1 MSTFFKRFFLFL
13 TITFKVGFAT
23 HAQNNTEK
31 DTTTA
36 TTPAIDLRYDFKST
50 QKGGLYLDDLAEK
63 EVIFDKL
70 LNTYVIVEKI
80 GNYAT
85 RTPIYL
91 SPKEYQKYR
100 LKRDML
106 QYFKTKVSATNSKK
120 KGAEE
125 AQKDLLPNY
134 YVNNKFFETIFGG
147 TEVKVTPTG
156 NLNLKLGFI
165 YQNTDNPQISEENR
179 SNLTFD
185 FDQQINASVRAKV
198 GSRIEATFNYDT
210 QASFDF
216 QNLVKIQFIPPS
228 AAEILGDKNKNKLSN
243 IRSKASDAS
252 KKIDAYKNGGG
263 FSEDGIIQGIE
274 AGNISM
280 PIKNSLINGAQSLFG
295 VKTKLQFGNTNIT
308 AVFSQQ
314 NSESK
319 TVVAE
324 GGASI
329 QQFELRATD
338 YDNDRHFFLSQYFI
352 DNYANSLKNYPL
364 INSPINITRVEV
376 WITNRNASTEDFRS
390 IVAFADI
397 GESVPNV
404 LVDENGTV
412 LNSAITQAKI
422 SGKNL
427 PFNGANRIGTEVIPN
442 GGIRDVSS
450 VDSSLL
456 PYNMQNGTN
465 YSVLEN
471 ARKLNVNEYRLND
484 QLGFISLNR
493 RLNDGEV
500 LAVAYEYTVAGNV
513 NGSSKNSFKVGEF
526 SNEGIQAP
534 NNLAVKLLRSE
545 ILQTKRPNLTTGE
558 DESFPTWRLMMKNV
572 YALGAFPL
580 TQEGF
585 RFEIQYRDDQTGIP
599 SNVLQNAQTTG
610 ISNLP
615 LLQIFKLDQL
625 DQSQFRTPDGFFDYL
640 EGITVNSE
648 NGFVF
653 FPEPEPFGNNLED
666 ALTAPS
672 DASYLFKELY
682 LNTKINI
689 KNNFQN
695 KDKYFLKGYF
705 KSESSGGIPI
715 GAFNVPRGSVRV
727 SSGGRQLVEGVD
739 YVVDYQLGRVQIID
753 PGLRASGVPISVS
766 TENNAVFNQQRKT
779 FFGVDVEHKFSDDL
793 VVGVTY
799 LNIEERPLT
808 PKVSFGAEPINNT
821 MLGFNFDYSSEIPF
835 FTKLANKLPFVDT
848 DAASNLS
855 IRGDMAYLIPGSP
868 SGIDVTG
875 AATSYI
881 DDFEASQIPI
891 SLLSALDWYEAS
903 TPNNPSNQRFNGN
916 SDNLSYNYK
925 RGKLAWYQVDQI
937 FYGAG
942 DTPASVDAAELS
954 RAETRQINYREL
966 FPNVQLDIT
975 QNSLVRTLDLAY
987 FPQERGSYNYDP
999 TATIQGNKVTLSN
1012 AETRWGGIMRPLTT
1026 NNFDQANV
1034 EYMQFWIM
1042 DPYENY
1048 SLTTEEGLPQDV
1060 NPKNP
1065 ANQIGDLYIN
1075 LGNISEDILKDNRKM
1090 YENGLPEDGL
1100 KVDGNNVNATIWGD
1114 VPRNPSIIY
1123 AFNEQDGARANQDLG
1138 FDGLK
1143 DAEEKNLVGIGQFAN
1158 LNDPAGDNFQ
1168 FFRGA
1173 SLDATDATLISR
1185 YKDYNN
1191 TQGNSQ
1197 TLNQSTESY
1206 PTSSTT
1212 YPDTEDINR
1221 DQTMNTVESYFEYK
1235 ISMNQADLRKGVG
1248 YIVDEKTTSV
1258 TLENGS
1264 TQETTWYQFRV
1275 PIRSGTPV
1283 NGISDFNSI
1292 RFIRMFLT
1300 NFKMPVVVR
1309 FGELDLVRGDWR
1321 RYIRTLDPT
1330 TNTDREL
1337 TQEELNDFEV
1347 GVVSIEQ
1354 NEGSYIQPP
1363 GIERERLQ
1371 GSTRVQLQNEQSVTL
1386 KVNQLKPDEVR
1397 AIYKN
1402 ISVDL
1407 RRFKQLKMFTHLQK
1421 NIGESNLND
1430 GDITA
1435 IIRLGTDLNENFY
1448 QIEIPLT
1455 VSTSV
1460 TSAIDIWP
1468 EANNLDA
1475 FLETFG
1481 KVKLERNGANFSVSE
1496 IFQSQEQNTA
1506 VPYTI
1511 SVKGNPTLAQVRT
1524 IMLGIKNSAST
1535 NKSAEVWF
1543 NELRSAGFD
1552 NKGGWAAVLNA
1563 DANFADIAN
1572 VSLAGSMS
1580 TVGFGNVE
1588 DRVNQRSLDETKQYD
1603 IATTIN
1609 LGKVLTPEKWGIQLP
1624 MSYSIGETFIDP
1636 KFDPQYQDVTLED
1649 AISENPNSEFSRDY
1663 TKRTSI
1669 SFINVKKNRNPNS
1682 TKKPKFYNVENVSV
1696 SYAHNKEFHRDYNIK
1711 KYTNENVIAGATYSY
1726 NFQSK
1731 SIAPFQKIGFLQHE
1745 YLKLI
1750 KDFNFNPIPS
1760 NVAVNS
1766 RVNRNFTEQQ
1776 SRNLVEG
1783 LSDQPELKQRRFLFD
1798 WDYTVG
1804 FDLTK
1809 SLQFNFNATNSYI
1822 YDTFGSNDEIQI
1834 FDEFF
1839 NTGRASHYH
1848 QKLNGT
1854 YKLPID
1860 KIPFL
1865 SWIKAD
1871 YAYTADFDWQA
1882 AAQSTISVDGIEIPY
1897 TDLVGNVIQN
1907 ANTHNLNTTF
1917 TFEKFYKSLGFEKW
1931 AKTKKELI
1939 TDTLKMVK
1947 QIKKFNKP
1955 FYLKKKE
1962 RKTEKV
1968 LKRFEEALQAY
1979 KESVAIKQRAIVT
1992 LNKSFRENLSPEEKE
2007 NIVQEKKQLTTEIL
2021 AVTVN
2026 IKKIEVERK
2035 DRLDDLQN
2043 NYKKENRRV
2052 RYLGDK
2058 TPIVKRVLKGLYTFA
2073 TAVKQGKISYS
2084 ENNGQFLPG
2093 YTETVGFLGGA
2104 PTSFAFGSQIDIRNK
2119 ALQNGWLVGP
2129 RDPNNSDY
2137 YNKTYSRTQYHK
2149 IDYTFTVKPFKDLD
2163 IDVRGN
2169 QIKTRDISQQL
2180 DVIENG
2186 SATGAL
2192 DFSAP
2197 AFETGNFSTSHAMIA
2212 TAFTDSDALFQT
2224 MRDYRGIIAN
2234 RLATE
2239 TGASVDGFGANSQ
2252 QVLLPAFMAAYSG
2265 TNPDKVNTGLFRNI
2279 PIPNWTLRY
2288 TGFMKLGFFKK
2299 NFSNFVVSHGYK
2311 SSYTISGFTNNLQ
2324 YDGDNAFSA
2333 NNSAGNYEPQLLVSA
2348 ATLVDEFSP
2357 LIKVDMKMR
2366 NSFSL
2371 RGEVKS
2377 DRTLTMNFNNST
2389 LTDIKGT
2396 EYILGM
2402 GYVFKDV
2409 KMKTNFTGK
2418 KKTLKGDVNLRADVS
2433 LRDNL
2438 TQIRSVDEDNNQ
2450 ISGGQRLFSIKFTA
2464 DYRLSSN
2471 LTASFYYNHQ
2481 TSKYAISTTF
2491 PRQAI
2496 NGGFNIIYN
2505 LGGN

>member
-1 MSTFFKRFFLFL
+1 LITSLKSTFLFI
-13 TITFKVGFAT
+13 TITFAVSFT
-23 HAQNNTEK
+23 SYAQNNTEK
-31 DTTTA
+31 DSIGLA
-36 TTPAIDLRYDFKST
+36 KDSLDLRYDFKST
-50 QKGGLYLDDLAEK
+50 QKGGLYLDDLAKK
-63 EVIFDKL
+63 EIIFDKV
-70 LNTYVIVEKI
+70 LNKYVIVEKI
-80 GNYAT
+80 GNYYT

-91 SPKEYQKYR
+91 SPTAYQKYR
-100 LKRDML
+100 LKRDMR
-106 QYFKTKVSATNSKK
+106 QYFKNKVSATNSKK
-120 KGAEE
+120 KGSKE
-125 AQKDLLPNY
+125 AQKDLLPTY
-134 YVNNKFFETIFGG
+134 YINNKFFKTIFGG

-198 GSRIEATFNYDT
+198 GERLEASFNYDT

-216 QNLVKIQFIPPS
+216 QNLVKIKFIPPS
-228 AAEILGDKNKNKLSN
+228 LSDVKYN
-243 IRSKASDAS
+243 
-252 KKIDAYKNGGG
+252 
-263 FSEDGIIQGIE
+263 EDGIIQGLE

-329 QQFELRATD
+329 QSFELRATD

-397 GESVPNV
+397 GESESNV
-404 LVDENGTV
+404 LVDENGVV
-412 LNSAITQAKI
+412 LNPAITQAQV
-422 SGKNL
+422 SGNNL
-427 PFNGANRIGTEVIPN
+427 PFNGANRIGSEIIPN
-442 GGIRDVSS
+442 NSIRDVSL
-450 VDSSLL
+450 VESSLL

-471 ARKLNVNEYRLND
+471 ARKLDLNEYRLNA

-500 LAVAYEYTVAGNV
+500 LAVAYEYTVAGKV

-526 SNEGIQAP
+526 SNDGIQAP

-545 ILQTKRPNLTTGE
+545 ILQTKRPDGNGGE
-558 DESFPTWRLMMKNV
+558 ESFPTWRLMMKNV

-580 TQEGF
+580 TQDGF
-585 RFEIQYRDDQTGIP
+585 RFEIQYRDDETGIP
-599 SNVLQNAQTTG
+599 SNVLQNAQTDG

-625 DQSQFRTPDGFFDYL
+625 DQSQFRSPDGFFDYI
-640 EGITVNSE
+640 EGVTVNSE
-648 NGFVF
+648 NGFIF
-653 FPEPEPFGNNLED
+653 FPEPEPFGNDLED
-666 ALTAPS
+666 ALTNPS
-672 DASYLFKELY
+672 DASFLFKELY
-682 LNTKINI
+682 LNTKVNI

-705 KSESSGGIPI
+705 KSENSGGIPI

-727 SSGGRQLVEGVD
+727 SAGGRQLVEGVD

-753 PGLRASGVPISVS
+753 PGLQASAVPINIS

-779 FFGVDVEHKFSDDL
+779 FFGLEVEHKFSEDFI
-793 VVGVTY
+793 VGATY

-808 PKVSFGAEPINNT
+808 PKVNFGSEPIDNT
-821 MLGFNFDYSSEIPF
+821 MLGFNFDYSTEIPF
-835 FTKLANKLPFVDT
+835 FTKLANTLPFVDT
-848 DAASNLS
+848 DAPSNLS
-855 IRGDMAYLIPGSP
+855 VRGDVAYLIPGTP

-881 DDFEASQIPI
+881 DDFEASQVPI
-891 SLLSALDWYEAS
+891 SILSAFDWYEAS
-903 TPNNPSNQRFNGN
+903 TPKYFPNLNGERG
-916 SDNLSYNYK
+916 DLSYNYK
-925 RGKLAWYQVDQI
+925 RGKLAWYSVDQI

-942 DTPASVDAAELS
+942 DTPASINADALS

-987 FPQERGSYNYDP
+987 FPQERGSYNFDP
-999 TATIQGNKVTLSN
+999 TATIQNEKVTLPDP
-1012 AETRWGGIMRPLTT
+1012 ETRWGGIMRPLTT

-1048 SLTTEEGLPQDV
+1048 SLTTEEGLPQEVDP
-1060 NPKNP
+1060 NSP
-1065 ANQIGDLYIN
+1065 ANQVGDLYIN

-1100 KVDGNNVNATIWGD
+1100 KVNESNVNRTIWGD
-1114 VPRNPSIIY
+1114 IPKNPSIIY
-1123 AFNEQDGARANQDLG
+1123 AFNELDDARTNQDLG

-1143 DAEEKNLVGIGQFAN
+1143 DTEEKELEGIGGYAN
-1158 LNDPAGDNFQ
+1158 LSDPAGDNFQ
-1168 FFRGA
+1168 FFRG
-1173 SLDATDATLISR
+1173 SNLDATNASLIAR
-1185 YKDYNN
+1185 YKDFNN
-1191 TQGNSQ
+1191 TQGNSP
-1197 TLNQSTESY
+1197 TLNQSTEAY
-1206 PTSSTT
+1206 PISSTT

-1221 DQTMNTVESYFEYK
+1221 DQTMNTVESYYQYK
-1235 ISMNQADLRKGVG
+1235 ISMNRADLRKGVG
-1248 YIVDEKTTSV
+1248 YVVDEKKTRV
-1258 TLENGS
+1258 TLENGT

-1275 PIRSGTPV
+1275 PVRSGTPI

-1300 NFKMPVVVR
+1300 NFKMPIVVR

-1321 RYIRTLDPT
+1321 RYVRTLDPEIT
-1330 TNTDREL
+1330 PDREL
-1337 TQEELNDFEV
+1337 TQDELNDFEV

-1371 GSTRVQLQNEQSVTL
+1371 GSTTVQLQNEQSLTL
-1386 KVNQLKPDEVR
+1386 KVNRLKSDEVR
-1397 AIYKN
+1397 AVYKN
-1402 ISVDL
+1402 ISIDL
-1407 RRFKQLKMFTHLQK
+1407 RRFKRLKMFMHLQE
-1421 NIGESNLND
+1421 NQGATTLNN
-1430 GDITA
+1430 GDLTA

-1448 QIEIPLT
+1448 QIELPLT
-1455 VSTSV
+1455 VSRSG
-1460 TSAIDIWP
+1460 SAATDIWP

-1481 KVKLERNGANFSVSE
+1481 KTKLERNSANFPVNE
-1496 IFQSQEQNTA
+1496 IFKSQAQDEKI
-1506 VPYTI
+1506 PYTI
-1511 SVKGNPTLAQVRT
+1511 SVKGNPTLAQLRT
-1524 IMLGIKNSAST
+1524 IMLGIKNNSLTA
-1535 NKSAEVWF
+1535 KSGELWF
-1543 NELRSAGFD
+1543 NELRSADFD
-1552 NKGGWAAVLNA
+1552 NKGGWAGVLNA
-1563 DANFADIAN
+1563 DANFADVAN
-1572 VSLAGSMS
+1572 VSLATRMS
-1580 TVGFGNVE
+1580 TVGFGNVG
-1588 DRVNQRSLDETKQYD
+1588 DRVNQRSLDETRQYD

-1609 LGKVLTPEKWGIQLP
+1609 LGKVLTPKNWGIQLP

-1636 KFDPQYQDVTLED
+1636 KFDPQYQDVALKD
-1649 AISENPNSEFSRDY
+1649 AITQNPNSEFSRDY

-1669 SFINVKKNRNPNS
+1669 SFTNVKKNRNPNS
-1682 TKKPKFYNVENVSV
+1682 TKKPKFYNVENLSV
-1696 SYAHNKEFHRDYNIK
+1696 SYAHNKEFHRDYNIQ
-1711 KYTNENVIAGATYSY
+1711 KYTNENVTAGATYNY

-1731 SIAPFQKIGFLQHE
+1731 SIAPFKSIPFLQSK
-1745 YLKLI
+1745 YFKLI

-1760 NVAVNS
+1760 TIAANS
-1766 RVNRNFTEQQ
+1766 RINRNFTAQQ

-1783 LSDQPELKQRRFLFD
+1783 LSAQPELKQRRFLFD

-1809 SLQFNFNATNSYI
+1809 SLQFNFNATNSYM
-1822 YDTFGSNDEIQI
+1822 YDTFDSNSDIQI

-1839 NTGRASHYH
+1839 NTGRANHYH

-1854 YKLPID
+1854 YQLPID
-1860 KIPFL
+1860 KVPFL
-1865 SWIKAD
+1865 NWIQVD

-1882 AAQSTISVDGIEIPY
+1882 AAQSTIDIDGVDVAY
-1897 TDLVGNVIQN
+1897 VDLVGNVIQN
-1907 ANTHNLNTTF
+1907 ANTHNLNSTF
-1917 TFEKFYKSLGFEKW
+1917 TFDKFYKSLGFEKW
-1931 AKTKKELI
+1931 ARTKRERI

-1947 QIKKFNKP
+1947 QIEKFNKP

-1962 RKTEKV
+1962 RKIEKV
-1968 LKRFEEALQAY
+1968 LKDFEETLQAQ
-1979 KESVAIKQRAIVT
+1979 KESVKRKDEAIVS
-1992 LNKSFRENLSPEEKE
+1992 LGKSLKEKLSPEEKA
-2007 NIVQEKKQLTTEIL
+2007 NILQKQDQLSSEIL
-2021 AVTVN
+2021 VATKN
-2026 IKKIEVERK
+2026 IKTLKVGRK
-2035 DRLDDLQN
+2035 EALDALQDE
-2043 NYKKENRRV
+2043 YKREHRRV
-2052 RYLGDK
+2052 RYLGNK
-2058 TPIVKRVLKGLYTFA
+2058 IPVIKKILKGLYGIGTS
-2073 TAVKQGKISYS
+2073 VKQGKVSYS

-2093 YTETVGFLGGA
+2093 YTEAIGFLGGA
-2104 PTSFAFGSQIDIRNK
+2104 PTSFAFGSQVDIRNK

-2129 RDPNNSDY
+2129 RDPENSEY
-2137 YNKTYSRTQYHK
+2137 YNKTYSRTHYNK
-2149 IDYTFTVKPFKDLD
+2149 LDYTFIVKPFKDLN

-2180 DVIENG
+2180 DIIENNT
-2186 SATGAL
+2186 SLGAL
-2192 DFSAP
+2192 DYSAP
-2197 AFETGNFSTSHAMIA
+2197 AFETGNFSSSHSMIA
-2212 TAFTDSDALFQT
+2212 TAFTDGDALFQT
-2224 MRDYRGIIAN
+2224 MRTYRGIIAD
-2234 RLATE
+2234 RLAE
-2239 TGASVDGFGANSQ
+2239 ENDVPVAGFGENSQ
-2252 QVLLPAFMAAYSG
+2252 QVLLPAFMAAYAGS
-2265 TNPDKVNTGLFRNI
+2265 NPDKVNTGLFKKI

-2288 TGFMKLGFFKK
+2288 TGFMKLNFFKK
-2299 NFSNFVVSHGYK
+2299 NFSNFVVSHGYR

-2324 YDGDNAFSA
+2324 YNNENAFS
-2333 NNSAGNYEPQLLVSA
+2333 NKNSAGNYEPQLLISA

-2357 LIKVDMKMR
+2357 LLKVDMKMR

-2371 RGEVKS
+2371 RGEIKT

-2409 KMKTNFTGK
+2409 KVNTRFTGK
-2418 KKTLKGDVNLRADVS
+2418 KQTLRGDVNLRADVS

>member
-1 MSTFFKRFFLFL
+1 MSTFFKSIFLFIV
-13 TITFKVGFAT
+13 ITFGVSLT
-23 HAQNNTEK
+23 TYAQNNTEK
-31 DTTTA
+31 DSTA
-36 TTPAIDLRYDFKST
+36 VAKDSIDLRYDFKST
-50 QKGGLYLDDLAEK
+50 QKGGLFLDDLAEK
-63 EVIFDKL
+63 EIIFDKV
-70 LNTYVIVEKI
+70 LNKYVIVEKI
-80 GNYAT
+80 GNYYT

-91 SPKEYQKYR
+91 SPREYQQYR

-106 QYFKTKVSATNSKK
+106 QYFKDKVSATNSKK
-120 KGAEE
+120 KGSKD
-125 AQKDLLPNY
+125 AQKDLLPTY

-179 SNLTFD
+179 SSLTFD
-185 FDQQINASVRAKV
+185 FDQQINASIRAKV
-198 GSRIEATFNYDT
+198 GERLEFTANYDT

-216 QNLVKIQFIPPS
+216 QNLI
-228 AAEILGDKNKNKLSN
+228 KL
-243 IRSKASDAS
+243 D
-252 KKIDAYKNGGG
+252 
-263 FSEDGIIQGIE
+263 FTPTEDDIIQGLE
-274 AGNISM
+274 AGNVSM

-295 VKTKLQFGNTNIT
+295 VKTDLKFGNTKVT

-329 QQFELRATD
+329 QPFELRTTD

-376 WITNRNASTEDFRS
+376 WITNRNASTEDYRS

-397 GESVPNV
+397 GESVADV
-404 LVDENGTV
+404 LVDENGV
-412 LNSAITQAKI
+412 ILNPAITQAQV
-422 SGKNL
+422 SGNNL
-427 PFNGANRIGTEVIPN
+427 PFNGANRIGTEIIPA
-442 GGIRDVSS
+442 GGIRDISNVEN
-450 VDSSLL
+450 SLQ

-465 YSVLEN
+465 YSVLQN
-471 ARKLNVNEYRLND
+471 ARKLEVNEYRLNA

-526 SNEGIQAP
+526 SNDGIQAP

-545 ILQTKRPNLTTGE
+545 ILQTKRPDGNGG

-580 TQEGF
+580 TQDGF
-585 RFEIQYRDDQTGIP
+585 RFEIQYRDDQTGIA
-599 SNVLQNAQTTG
+599 SNVLQNAQTAG

-615 LLQIFKLDQL
+615 LLQVLNLDQL
-625 DQSQFRTPDGFFDYL
+625 DQSQSRDPDGFFDYV

-653 FPEPEPFGNNLED
+653 FPEPEPFGNDLED
-666 ALTAPS
+666 ALTNPA
-672 DASYLFKELY
+672 DANFLFKELY

-705 KSESSGGIPI
+705 KSQSSGGIPI
-715 GAFNVPRGSVRV
+715 GAFNVPRGSVKV
-727 SSGGRQLVEGVD
+727 TAGGRQLVEGVD

-753 PGLRASGVPISVS
+753 PGLQASGVPISVS

-779 FFGVDVEHKFSDDL
+779 FFGIDVEHKFSEDF
-793 VVGVTY
+793 VVGATY

-808 PKVSFGAEPINNT
+808 PKVNFGAEPIDNT
-821 MLGFNFDYSSEIPF
+821 MLGFNFNYSTEVPY

-848 DAASNLS
+848 DVPSNLS
-855 IRGDMAYLIPGSP
+855 VKGDMAYLIPGTP
-868 SGIDVTG
+868 SGIDVAG

-891 SLLSALDWYEAS
+891 SLLSSLDWYEAS
-903 TPNNPSNQRFNGN
+903 TPNNPQNQRFSGN
-916 SDNLSYNYK
+916 ADDLSYNYK
-925 RGKLAWYQVDQI
+925 RAKLAWYTVDQI

-942 DTPASVDAAELS
+942 DTPASIDADELS

-999 TATIQGNKVTLSN
+999 SANFQEDKVTLPN
-1012 AETRWGGIMRPLTT
+1012 PETRWGGIMRALTT

-1042 DPYENY
+1042 DPYQNY
-1048 SLTTEEGLPQDV
+1048 SLTNEEGVPQGVDPNNPV
-1060 NPKNP
+1060 N
-1065 ANQIGDLYIN
+1065 QVGDLFIN

-1090 YENGLPEDGL
+1090 YENGLPDDGL
-1100 KVDGNNVNATIWGD
+1100 KVNGNNVNSTIWGD

-1123 AFNEQDGARANQDLG
+1123 AFNEQNDARTNQDIG
-1138 FDGLK
+1138 FDGL
-1143 DAEEKNLVGIGQFAN
+1143 DDSEEKNLSGIGQFAT
-1158 LNDPAGDNFQ
+1158 LNDPAADNFQ

-1173 SLDATDATLISR
+1173 NLDARNASLITR
-1185 YKDYNN
+1185 YKDFNN
-1191 TQGNSQ
+1191 TQGNSP
-1197 TLNQSTESY
+1197 TLNQSTEAY

-1212 YPDTEDINR
+1212 YPDVEDINK
-1221 DQTMNTVESYFEYK
+1221 DQTMNTVESYYEYK
-1235 ISMNQADLRKGVG
+1235 ISMNQANLRKGVG

-1258 TLENGS
+1258 TLENGN
-1264 TQETTWYQFRV
+1264 TQQTKWYQFRV
-1275 PIRSGTPV
+1275 PVRSGTPV

-1292 RFIRMFLT
+1292 RFVRMFLT
-1300 NFKMPVVVR
+1300 NFKIPVVIR

-1321 RYIRTLDPT
+1321 RYVRTLDPA
-1330 TNTDREL
+1330 TNPDREL
-1337 TQEELNDFEV
+1337 TQDELNDFEV

-1371 GSTRVQLQNEQSVTL
+1371 GSTTVQLQNEQSVTL
-1386 KVNQLKPDEVR
+1386 KTNRLKPDEIR

-1407 RRFKQLKMFTHLQK
+1407 RRFKELKMFIHLQESQ
-1421 NIGESNLND
+1421 GESIVND
-1430 GDITA
+1430 GDMSA
-1435 IIRLGTDLNENFY
+1435 VIRLGTDLNENFY
-1448 QIEIPLT
+1448 QIELPLKVT
-1455 VSTSV
+1455 KNG
-1460 TSAIDIWP
+1460 TSALDIWP
-1468 EANNLDA
+1468 EANNLDV

-1481 KVKLERNGANFSVSE
+1481 KIKLERNTANFPVSE
-1496 IFQSQEQNTA
+1496 IFQSQEQDPDL
-1506 VPYTI
+1506 PYKI
-1511 SVKGNPTLAQVRT
+1511 SVKGNPTLAQLRT
-1524 IMLGIKNSAST
+1524 IMLGLKNTSLVT
-1535 NKSAEVWF
+1535 KSAEVWF
-1543 NELRSAGFD
+1543 NELRSSGFD
-1552 NKGGWAAVLNA
+1552 NKGGWAAVINA
-1563 DANFADIAN
+1563 DANFADVAN

-1580 TVGFGNVE
+1580 TIGFGNVG

-1603 IATTIN
+1603 VATTIN
-1609 LGKVLTPEKWGIQLP
+1609 LGKVLTPENWGIQLP
-1624 MSYSIGETFIDP
+1624 MSYSIGEKFIDP
-1636 KFDPQYQDVTLED
+1636 KFDPQYQDVVLKDALEQ
-1649 AISENPNSEFSRDY
+1649 NPNSEFSRDY

-1682 TKKPKFYNVENVSV
+1682 TKKPKFYDVENVSV
-1696 SYAHNKEFHRDYNIK
+1696 SYSHNKEFHRDYNIK
-1711 KYTNENVIAGATYSY
+1711 KYINENVIAGATYSY
-1726 NFQSK
+1726 NFQAKPIEPFKNVEFLESK
-1731 SIAPFQKIGFLQHE
+1731 

-1750 KDFNFNPIPS
+1750 KDINFNPIPS
-1760 NVAVNS
+1760 TVAVNS
-1766 RVNRNFTEQQ
+1766 RINRNFTEQQ

-1798 WDYTVG
+1798 WDYTIG

-1822 YDTFGSNDEIQI
+1822 YDTFGSDDDIQI
-1834 FDEFF
+1834 YDDFF
-1839 NTGRASHYH
+1839 NTGRANHYH

-1882 AAQSTISVDGIEIPY
+1882 AAQSTIDVNGTDVAY
-1897 TDLVGNVIQN
+1897 VDLVGNVIQN
-1907 ANTHNLNTTF
+1907 SNTHNINTTF
-1917 TFEKFYKSLGFEKW
+1917 TFEKFYKGLGFEKLLMSKIQRKNTKGG
-1931 AKTKKELI
+1931 AKNGLPTAPGRINKKQKLS
-1939 TDTLKMVK
+1939 LGK
-1947 QIKKFNKP
+1947 QI
-1955 FYLKKKE
+1955 
-1962 RKTEKV
+1962 
-1968 LKRFEEALQAY
+1968 
-1979 KESVAIKQRAIVT
+1979 
-1992 LNKSFRENLSPEEKE
+1992 
-2007 NIVQEKKQLTTEIL
+2007 
-2021 AVTVN
+2021 
-2026 IKKIEVERK
+2026 
-2035 DRLDDLQN
+2035 
-2043 NYKKENRRV
+2043 
-2052 RYLGDK
+2052 
-2058 TPIVKRVLKGLYTFA
+2058 LKGVYDVVTS
-2073 TAVKQGKISYS
+2073 VKQGKVSYT

-2093 YTETVGFLGGA
+2093 YTQDIGFLGGA
-2104 PTSFAFGSQIDIRNK
+2104 PTSFAFGSQVDIRNK
-2119 ALQNGWLVGP
+2119 ALLNGWLVGP
-2129 RDPNNSDY
+2129 RDPDNSEY
-2137 YNKTYSRTQYHK
+2137 YNKTYSRTHYNK
-2149 IDYTFTVKPFKDLD
+2149 LDYTFSIKPINDLN

-2169 QIKTRDISQQL
+2169 KIKTRDLSQQL
-2180 DVIENG
+2180 DIVDNG
-2186 SATGAL
+2186 SSTGEL

-2197 AFETGNFSTSHAMIA
+2197 AFETGNFSTSHSMFA
-2212 TAFTDSDALFQT
+2212 TAFTDGDALFET
-2224 MRDYRGIIAN
+2224 MRDYRSIIAN

-2239 TGASVDGFGANSQ
+2239 NNTPAAGYGENSQ

-2265 TNPDKVNTGLFRNI
+2265 LSPENVSTSLFRNI

-2288 TGFMKLGFFKK
+2288 TGLMKLDFFKK
-2299 NFSNFVVSHGYK
+2299 NFSSFVVSHGYN
-2311 SSYTISGFTNNLQ
+2311 SSYTLSSFTNNLQ
-2324 YDGDNAFSA
+2324 YDATNAFSTT
-2333 NNSAGNYEPQLLVSA
+2333 NSAGNYEPELLISA

-2371 RGEVKS
+2371 RGEIKR

-2396 EYILGM
+2396 EYVFGL
-2402 GYVFKDV
+2402 GYVFKDI
-2409 KMKTNFTGK
+2409 KMNTRFTGK
-2418 KKTLKGDVNLRADVS
+2418 KTTLKGDINLRADVS

-2438 TQIRSVDEDNNQ
+2438 TQIRSVDEENNQ

-2464 DYRLSSN
+2464 DYKLSSS